1 MHYIFNITFYVK
13 ELLMF
18 EFNTIGQ
25 SKIGF
30 ATKTI
35 HHASLSKAKHHIYT
49 RREQMS
55 SQQH

>member
-1 MHYIFNITFYVK
+1 
-13 ELLMF
+13 MF

-30 ATKTI
+30 ATKTM

-55 SQQH
+55 SQQHWML